1 MQYSSTARLASLAPL
16 ATARLAGESVKK
28 VVTIAAAPPRT
39 CVVTLLTSQAG
50 LARSARS
57 GRLAGASLIDAIT
70 IACSHMKMTLSLGVH
85 ASEVLRIP
93 HLLVL
98 VVLLTVALSVHAC
111 PPSKNP
117 KTQKKTYL
125 LTLFLHCLVPLA
137 PWLSGRRYLKK

>member
-85 ASEVLRIP
+85 ASEVLRVP

-98 VVLLTVALSVHAC
+98 VVLLTALSLHAC
-111 PPSKNP
+111 TPSKNP
-117 KTQKKTYL
+117 KNPKTKKKLTYL
-125 LTLFLHCLVPLA
+125 PYSSIASSLSLHGCPAVDT
-137 PWLSGRRYLKK
+137 